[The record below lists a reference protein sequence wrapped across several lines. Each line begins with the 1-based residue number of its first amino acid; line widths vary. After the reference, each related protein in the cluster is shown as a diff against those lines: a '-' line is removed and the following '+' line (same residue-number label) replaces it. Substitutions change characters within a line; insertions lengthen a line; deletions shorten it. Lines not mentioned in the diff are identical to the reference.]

1 MAAVIPPREIPVV
14 VISSGDQPPEQ
25 IASHRALAENSFGGR
40 HITAARSGLV
50 FSGLLS
56 PPPLGVGGTRVTF
69 PRPSF
74 LSGPN
79 SRLPS
84 RFP

>member
-40 HITAARSGLV
+40 HIMAARSGHWVQFDEPELIV
-50 FSGLLS
+50 SVVREIVESQRSSEHGS
-56 PPPLGVGGTRVTF
+56 TD
-69 PRPSF
+69 
-74 LSGPN
+74 
-79 SRLPS
+79 
-84 RFP
+84 